1 MIFVPGFAV
10 VWLTESTGTLHDAV
24 GFGTA
29 GAAADADVT
38 PTRQTTADAP
48 AIATARNRRDEIMVN
63 RLLVKKQWRH
73 IRRETGTYCE
83 HTQKPSCPAN
93 DFTEVFGAP
102 NRRPQMT
109 STWYGCWAVTQR

>member
-1 MIFVPGFAV
+1 VIFVPGFAV

-63 RLLVKKQWRH
+63 RLLVKAVATHSPRNRNLQDESEDVIVPRAI
-73 IRRETGTYCE
+73 IRPEFSIA
-83 HTQKPSCPAN
+83 K
-93 DFTEVFGAP
+93 
-102 NRRPQMT
+102 
-109 STWYGCWAVTQR
+109 W